1 MYEKHRESRENRENT
16 EYNKIQNEHIK
27 CCEIARMSQG
37 IRERIISTY
46 RAEIESHKYL
56 ENDYSGLRSIVE
68 DLKRR
73 KEAMDISINAL
84 QGDFETQVNNQ
95 DNLVNS
101 LSQELEHLKAQNED
115 KTIEAS
121 EISEQTMS
129 IKQEISN
136 RDQSVIQI
144 NSEIRTITSHN

>member
-1 MYEKHRESRENRENT
+1 
-16 EYNKIQNEHIK
+16 
-27 CCEIARMSQG
+27 MSQS

-73 KEAMDISINAL
+73 KEAMDISNNTL
-84 QGDFETQVNNQ
+84 QGDYEHQTNNQ
-95 DNLVNS
+95 ENLINS
-101 LSQELEHLKAQNED
+101 LTQELDFLKAQNED
-115 KTIEAS
+115 KSIEAS

-129 IKQEISN
+129 IKQEIST
-136 RDQSVIQI
+136 RDQSIIQYS
-144 NSEIRTITSHN
+144 SEIRSITAHNQNLEREE